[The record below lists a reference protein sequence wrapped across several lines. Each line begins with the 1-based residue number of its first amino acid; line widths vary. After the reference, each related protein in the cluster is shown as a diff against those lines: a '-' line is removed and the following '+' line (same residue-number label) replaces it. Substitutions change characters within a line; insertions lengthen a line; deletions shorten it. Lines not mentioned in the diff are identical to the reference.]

1 MPTRSPLFVS
11 TKVRCGGA
19 QHTIGVNMKGKLV
32 LCDHD
37 LADFESLR
45 AFLGDGEETPLL
57 RYRPQGGEKV
67 GGVRDIRCF
76 YVLSQWREYHKT
88 GRFYQI
94 PKRLRDYL
102 KITRQLQQTRKRDDF
117 RFGPRWPE
125 YELPLKRRK
134 WELREEKWGRRRNH
148 SPVCTPDGRV
158 VANPSLHAT
167 RYVMSLAKPQ
177 IFGLVK
183 TGGDCIGHCV
193 YDPHSATKLRIVVPP
208 YPKLTFTGER
218 LEPIPLRP
226 APLKGF
232 YNIAPHRWW
241 DFHGETDNG

>member
-1 MPTRSPLFVS
+1 MSTRSPLFVS

-19 QHTIGVNMKGKLV
+19 QHTVGVNMKGKLV

-57 RYRPQGGEKV
+57 RHRPQGGEKV

-94 PKRLRDYL
+94 PKKLRGFL
-102 KITRQLQQTRKRDDF
+102 KITEQLQQTRKQDDF

-125 YELPLKRRK
+125 YELPMRHRK
-134 WELREEKWGRRRNH
+134 WSLREDKWGHRRNQ

-158 VANPSLHAT
+158 VALPWRPWPFSSTPLT
-167 RYVMSLAKPQ
+167 KSQ
-177 IFGLVK
+177 FFGLVK
-183 TGGDCIGHCV
+183 TRNGCIGHCA
-193 YDPHSATKLRIVVPP
+193 YDPHSETKLRIVVPP
-208 YPKLTFTGER
+208 SPKMTFTGEQ

>member
-1 MPTRSPLFVS
+1 MPTRSPLFIS

-117 RFGPRWPE
+117 RSGPRWPE

-134 WELREEKWGRRRNH
+134 WELREEKWGRRRNQ

-158 VANPSLHAT
+158 VANTYRYAT
-167 RYVMSLAKPQ
+167 RYATSLAKSQ
-177 IFGLVK
+177 FFGLVK
-183 TGGDCIGHCV
+183 TSEGCIGHCV
-193 YDPHSATKLRIVVPP
+193 YDPHSETKLRIVVPP
-208 YPKLTFTGER
+208 YPKMTFTGER